1 MDSVIAA
8 IFDWIATLQPGEVV
22 WWVAVAVGV
31 VLVIWKGWPLFRKL
45 VKALYRFTKLVDTLA
60 TLPDELGAIRHQLE
74 HNGGGSVKDAVVR
87 TENAVAQL
95 GQDVLGLRAE
105 VADVKGDV
113 ATVSG
118 DVSHVR
124 RQAASLK
131 TSIARTN
138 RRLDERSSPPA

>member
-1 MDSVIAA
+1 MDTFIDA
-8 IFDWIATLQPGEVV
+8 ILNWIATLQPGEVI
-22 WWVAVAVGV
+22 WWVAVAVAA
-31 VLVIWKGWPLFRKL
+31 VLIVWKGWPLFRKF

-87 TENAVAQL
+87 TENAL
-95 GQDVLGLRAE
+95 GEMRSELSGLRAE

-118 DVSHVR
+118 DVAHVR
-124 RQAASLK
+124 RQAAALK
-131 TSIARTN
+131 TSIAKTKQAVVA
-138 RRLDERSSPPA
+138 SSPPA